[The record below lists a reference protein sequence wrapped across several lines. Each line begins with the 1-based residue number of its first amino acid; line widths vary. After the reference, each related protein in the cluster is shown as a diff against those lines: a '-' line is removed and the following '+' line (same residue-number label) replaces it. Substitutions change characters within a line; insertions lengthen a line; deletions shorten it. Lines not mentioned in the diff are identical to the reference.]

1 MPKYSAR
8 WQIAEKLLVL
18 SENLVGEDEKLKCY
32 EVIVN
37 HYKEMMNIPEK
48 LIDRYCKLK
57 DEEMTIEEACFAM
70 LLGYIVYPQHYI
82 SQKSMELF
90 SWVMACNE
98 KLVPL
103 LVKYSWSDNLEIAE
117 VCSSYCLKLSEQNN
131 RVLMKEADN

>member
-1 MPKYSAR
+1 
-8 WQIAEKLLVL
+8 
-18 SENLVGEDEKLKCY
+18 
-32 EVIVN
+32 
-37 HYKEMMNIPEK
+37 
-48 LIDRYCKLK
+48 
-57 DEEMTIEEACFAM
+57 MTIEEACFAM